1 MYRTNV
7 FDLVA
12 KRINDYVDTYMLYKK
27 GFVGIIIMAA
37 LFALPPALAAYIM
50 LPHIGAEYEPVAK
63 EVGALVGGLW
73 CFLML
78 LTTGLVL
85 HMLLGV
91 RAHLF
96 PLVAAVAVVYSF
108 TTFTTPLYLIVL
120 LTVLGIVLAEGYR
133 GWKLVVVPAI
143 LFLGQ
148 FVVIYSVG
156 FMYGFSARLI
166 QMLIEV
172 V

>member
-1 MYRTNV
+1 MNRNDVFSGIGERLDAYMTNKGV
-7 FDLVA
+7 VSVLV
-12 KRINDYVDTYMLYKK
+12 V
-27 GFVGIIIMAA
+27 AA

-50 LPHIGAEYEPVAK
+50 LPHVGAEYAPVAQ
-63 EVGALVGGLW
+63 EMGAIVGGLW
-73 CFLML
+73 CFL
-78 LTTGLVL
+78 TLVTVGFTL
-85 HMLLGV
+85 DALLGV

-133 GWKLVVVPAI
+133 GWKLVIVPAI

-148 FVVIYSVG
+148 FVVLYSVG
-156 FMYGFSARLI
+156 FMYGFSARLVQI
-166 QMLIEV
+166 V
-172 V
+172 VDIV